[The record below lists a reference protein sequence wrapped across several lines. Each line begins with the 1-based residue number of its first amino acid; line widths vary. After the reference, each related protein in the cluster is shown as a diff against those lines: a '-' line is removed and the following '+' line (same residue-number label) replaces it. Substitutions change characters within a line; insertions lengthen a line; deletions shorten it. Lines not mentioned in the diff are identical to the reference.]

1 MSDLLLIQ
9 NALRDAVR
17 PKRLLIAL
25 LLILLPP
32 ILGVVWRTF
41 SPAAEFAP
49 GEVYDS
55 IAMGL
60 VFSFTM
66 PILAVVYGTGVV
78 SQELEGRTI
87 IYLLTRP
94 HPRWRILLSKF
105 LVCLFVVF
113 TITALSIVFL
123 ALVLFGPSRFVE
135 AGVPQDL
142 PALLMGAVT
151 YGSVFLLLGAAL
163 PKPLTYGLMFVFGWE
178 TWVPKLPGQFVR
190 TSIMTYLRVL
200 SQREL
205 TSDNTNPDGNILL
218 SFTTPPQIEI
228 PLSQAWLILGII
240 TAVCLIGALV
250 VFSVREYAP
259 REDSE

>member
-32 ILGVVWRTF
+32 ILGVIWRTF
-41 SPAAEFAP
+41 SPAEEFNA

-94 HPRWRILLSKF
+94 LPRWRILLSKF
-105 LVCLFVVF
+105 VVCVFVVF
-113 TITALSIVFL
+113 AITALSIVFL
-123 ALVLFGPSRFVE
+123 ALVLFGPSRFAE
-135 AGVPQDL
+135 AGVPKDI
-142 PALLMGAVT
+142 PALLMGAIT
-151 YGSVFLLLGAAL
+151 YGSVFLLLGAAI

-178 TWVPKLPGQFVR
+178 TWVPRLPGQFVR
-190 TSIMTYLRVL
+190 TSVMTYLRVL

-205 TSDNTNPDGNILL
+205 TADNPNPDGNILL
-218 SFTTPPQIEI
+218 ALSTPPEIEI
-228 PLSQAWLILGII
+228 PASQAWLILGII
-240 TAVCLIGALV
+240 TAVCLAAALL
-250 VFSVREYAP
+250 VFTVREYAP
-259 REDSE
+259 REDTE

>member
-1 MSDLLLIQ
+1 MSDLLLIL

-32 ILGVVWRTF
+32 ILGGVWRMV
-41 SPAAEFAP
+41 AP
-49 GEVYDS
+49 MEVFDPGDVYDS
-55 IAMGL
+55 ITMFL

-87 IYLLTRP
+87 IYLLIRP
-94 HPRWRILLSKF
+94 YPRWRILLSKF
-105 LVCLFVVF
+105 LVCLLVIF
-113 TITALSIVFL
+113 TITALSIVAL
-123 ALVLFGPSRFVE
+123 ALVLFGPTHFAE
-135 AGVPQDL
+135 AGVSKDI
-142 PALLMGAVT
+142 PALFMGTLT
-151 YGSVFLLLGAAL
+151 YSSLFLLLGAAI
-163 PKPLTYGLMFVFGWE
+163 PKPLTFGLIFVFGWE
-178 TWVPKLPGQFVR
+178 TLVPKLPGQFVR

-205 TSDNTNPDGNILL
+205 TADTTNTDGNILL
-218 SFTTPPQIEI
+218 SFTAPPQIEI
-228 PLSQAWLILGII
+228 PMSQAWLILGII
-240 TAVCLIGALV
+240 TAVCLIGALII
-250 VFSVREYAP
+250 FSVREYAP